1 MEAVYEP
8 FLKLLPE
15 GAHVLDA
22 GCGSGRD
29 SRSFLE
35 KGYEV
40 TAFDASEALVALAS
54 EHAGIPVLRMRF
66 DELRFEESFDG
77 VWACASLLHVP
88 QSEMDG
94 AISNLSRSLK
104 PGGVFYASFRYGDGE
119 SVVED
124 GRLFNNY
131 TEHTF
136 RDLLGGHPE
145 IEIVNLWRGEG
156 IHRPDVFWLNVLL
169 RKKQTS

>member
-66 DELRFEESFDG
+66 DELHFEESFDG

-88 QSEMDG
+88 QREMDG

-136 RDLLGGHPE
+136 RVLLGGHPE

-156 IHRPDVFWLNVLL
+156 IQRPDVFWLNVLL
-169 RKKQTS
+169 RKKQTW